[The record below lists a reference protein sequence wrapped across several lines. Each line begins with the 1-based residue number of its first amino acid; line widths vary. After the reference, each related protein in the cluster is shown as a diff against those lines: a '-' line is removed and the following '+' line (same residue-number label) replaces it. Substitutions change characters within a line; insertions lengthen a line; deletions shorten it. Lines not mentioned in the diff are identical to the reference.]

1 MKGTMRMFIDLGGQ
15 LVGSLSDNV
24 PNIIHT
30 MVGDYMPDDDEG
42 LPVFHSR
49 QFEGTITVYVD
60 CEGGF
65 AGFTI
70 SGLIPK
76 EGQ

>member
-1 MKGTMRMFIDLGGQ
+1 MFVDLECQ
-15 LVGSLSDNV
+15 LVASLSGNV
-24 PNIIHT
+24 PNIIHA
-30 MVGDYMPDDDEG
+30 MVGDNMMPDDDEG

-49 QFEGTITVYVD
+49 QFEGTIAVYVD

>member
-1 MKGTMRMFIDLGGQ
+1 MFVDLKCQ
-15 LVGSLSDNV
+15 LVGSLSGNV
-24 PNIIHT
+24 PNIIHA
-30 MVGDYMPDDDEG
+30 MVGDNMPDDDKG
-42 LPVFHSR
+42 LPAFHSR

-60 CEGGF
+60 CEGDF